1 MEVTNMKK
9 IHSTILA
16 AAVLLMTSCEILDF
30 GPHFIETTADRQG
43 LTSLTAIFTFGPYV
57 DQELAKLVIE
67 DDAVDRFVIPVP
79 WYFPDNTDDQTLI
92 YLTKVRV
99 QAELQPNYK
108 LSPGLGVLD
117 LTEENE
123 FTYTD
128 PHGNSRKIII
138 TGERVKSSANDI
150 TSFVITSPLS
160 VSGVIDREH
169 RTITLPTRDD
179 VSACKATVSLSPHA
193 TITPD
198 PAKAHN
204 YTDGFKYTVISDN
217 GTEAEW
223 LVQTGDPEKLETGL
237 DINSIDHLFALDP
250 VSRMGLPAYT
260 AEVAPSLACVEDNL
274 VVCLGDG
281 STPVVY
287 SGLDG
292 SRLREIVLTGDAVPG
307 SITSDEAGH
316 MLITNIAQGGDNR
329 ETVKV
334 FCTSS
339 TRTAPELL
347 FSFDNPLSTPIGH
360 KMKVIGDVTGKAAVV
375 FTGEGIAGV
384 TSSGEIV
391 VVSIEGGVAS
401 EPVVYDFYSNNGFA
415 WGAAPV
421 NIATVVAAS
430 TDFGND
436 GFYLDYYEGG
446 TQELDMLHWV
456 TASYKDTPIQSFGNG
471 AEWAL
476 NANCLDTKGFN
487 NCRYM
492 AVFVVSHFPQWGMG
506 PQLYLY
512 DITDP
517 SSPSLL
523 VGNDGLAWYQQGAAG
538 IAAGDVLLAPS
549 SDGFYLTVFYYD
561 HNSASV
567 GAYRVDC
574 IKRQ

>member
-1 MEVTNMKK
+1 MKK
-9 IHSTILA
+9 IFILIITLA
-16 AAVLLMTSCEILDF
+16 TLLLSSCQK
-30 GPHFIETTADRQG
+30 PQFIETTADRQG

-57 DQELAKLVIE
+57 DQELAKLVI
-67 DDAVDRFVIPVP
+67 DDDSADRYEIPIP
-79 WYFPDNTDDQTLI
+79 WYFPDNTDDQTLV
-92 YLTKVRV
+92 YMTKVRV

-108 LSPGLGVLD
+108 ISPGLGILD

-138 TGERVKSSANDI
+138 TGKRVKSSANDI
-150 TSFVITSPLS
+150 TSFVITSPLT
-160 VSGVIDREH
+160 VSGVIDPEH
-169 RTITLPTRDD
+169 RTVTLPTRDD
-179 VSACKATVSLSPHA
+179 VSACKAVVSVSPHA

-198 PAKAHN
+198 PTKVHN
-204 YTDGFKYTVISDN
+204 YTNGFKFTVISDN

-223 LVQTGDPEKLETGL
+223 LVQTGDPEKLETGI
-237 DINSIDHLFALDP
+237 DVNSINHLFALDP
-250 VSRMGLPAYT
+250 VSRMGLPAYNV
-260 AEVAPSLACVEDNL
+260 EVAPSMAYVEGNL

-281 STPVVY
+281 STPTVFNA
-287 SGLDG
+287 LDG
-292 SRLREIVLTGDAVPG
+292 SRIGTINLGEAVPG
-307 SITSDEAGH
+307 SVTSDEAGH
-316 MLITNIAQGGDNR
+316 MLITNIAQGGDNG
-329 ETVKV
+329 EDVKV
-334 FCTSS
+334 YVASS
-339 TRTAPELL
+339 TKTAPELL
-347 FSFDNPLSTPIGH
+347 FTFSNPLNTPIGH
-360 KMKVIGDVTGKAAVV
+360 KMKAIGDIAGDAAIV
-375 FTGEGIAGV
+375 FTGEGISGI

-391 VVSIEGGVAS
+391 VVKIEAGEVE

-421 NIATVVAAS
+421 NVATVVAAS
-430 TDFGND
+430 SDFESD

-456 TASYKDTPIQSFGNG
+456 TSSYKDTPIQSYGNG
-471 AEWAL
+471 MEWAL
-476 NANCLDTKGFN
+476 NANCLDTKNFN
-487 NCRYM
+487 NCRYL
-492 AVFVVSHFPQWGMG
+492 AVFVVSHFPQWGAG

-512 DITDP
+512 DTTDP

-549 SDGFYLTVFYYD
+549 SDGYYLTVFYYD